1 MTKGNGPQ
9 EETSSPERTSS
20 SGGPLPAASRDEKRA
35 RSFRSAILWVIL
47 SCSLLG
53 VGLSLCNYW
62 NHSRLTRIE
71 KSGRAN
77 VEFVK
82 RCQRRVFR
90 SSGVALNALDIVLLP
105 GMDSISSYHLDPV
118 LANAQFLHTELK
130 ESIAGRGLVATIEV
144 VAPKSQA
151 LNTLA
156 SKHLEYLEKVDHLVG
171 EVVAFTRKAVAGTS
185 AIDADS
191 ARSLADR
198 LVVAIEGSD
207 DSAAQLS
214 AELGDWMASRKSRQ
228 AYLAILTS
236 VLYVLLV
243 AYLLLWSSRAI
254 ALPIERME
262 RALGKSVSQASSDLE
277 FSSFREINSLRDTL
291 IHLFTLRDAREEDLK
306 IEVQTKVEALLRR
319 EQEIQ
324 HLQRIEHLGQLAGTV
339 AHDFRNLLTV
349 ISGYGELIAMERD
362 VSDSVRESV
371 GELLGAT
378 HRATDLTEKL
388 LAFSKREAG
397 GASPGPMRVNE
408 WFEECGVLLSP
419 FGGQTT
425 HKVELK
431 CAPDLPDLALSR
443 VSIDQVLMNLVSNA
457 RESLGGGKGL
467 VRVSL
472 NEYDEEALGPPPPA
486 LAGTASIVVL
496 QVSDNGCGISEE
508 SQPRVFERYF
518 STKGG
523 TGFGLSTVLEIVESA
538 GGVVSFQST
547 EGTGTTFTVLLPGI
561 RPEADTA

>member
-9 EETSSPERTSS
+9 EETSSPERTNS
-20 SGGPLPAASRDEKRA
+20 SGGPLPAESGKERHA
-35 RSFRSAILWVIL
+35 RSFRSAILWVVL

-53 VGLSLCNYW
+53 VGLSLSNYW
-62 NHSRLTRIE
+62 NHSRLSRIE
-71 KSGRAN
+71 EGGRAN

-82 RCQRRVFR
+82 RCQRRVSR
-90 SSGVALNALDIVLLP
+90 SAGVALNALDIILLP
-105 GMDSISSYHLDPV
+105 GMDAIPSYLLDPV
-118 LANAQFLHTELK
+118 LANAEFLHTELK
-130 ESIAGRGLVATIEV
+130 ESIAGQGLVTTIGI

-151 LNTLA
+151 LNDLA
-156 SKHLEYLEKVDHLVG
+156 SKHLVYLENVDRLVG
-171 EVVAFTRKAVAGTS
+171 EVVAFNRRAAIGTS
-185 AIDADS
+185 ELDVDLAT
-191 ARSLADR
+191 SLADR
-198 LVVAIEGSD
+198 LVNALEGSE

-214 AELGDWMASRKSRQ
+214 TELRVWMAGRKSRQ
-228 AYLAILTS
+228 ANLAILTS
-236 VLYVLLV
+236 VLYVLIV

-306 IEVQTKVEALLRR
+306 IEVQAKVETLLRR
-319 EQEIQ
+319 EQEIH

-349 ISGYGELIAMERD
+349 INGYGELIAMERD

-388 LAFSKREAG
+388 LTFSKRDAG
-397 GASPGPMRVNE
+397 DASPGSLHVNE

-419 FGGQTT
+419 FGGETG
-425 HKVELK
+425 HKVELE
-431 CAPDLPDLALSR
+431 CAPNLPYLALSR

-457 RESLGGGKGL
+457 RESLGGDGGL

-472 NEYDEEALGPPPPA
+472 SEYDEEALGPPPPA
-486 LAGTASIVVL
+486 IAGAESVVVL
-496 QVSDNGCGISEE
+496 RVTDNGCGIPEE
-508 SQPRVFERYF
+508 SQARVFERYF
-518 STKGG
+518 STKEG
-523 TGFGLSTVLEIVESA
+523 TGFGLSTVLEIVEGA

-561 RPEADTA
+561 RPEAGTV